1 MAGSQNSKIWKKTI
15 AITVILL
22 VLGFGVVIGNLVR
35 WQIVRGEELRMD
47 AEDQSLQS
55 TSLTPMRGTIYDATG
70 TKILAQSATVW
81 TVALDPQSIDVDSGD
96 DVAIAR
102 VLSEEL
108 DVDYETVLE
117 KSHQNSYFVYVK
129 RKIETDLRDRI
140 LARLEEEGIGG
151 GVMMVEDYKRYYP
164 YGTTASTVLGFTGTD
179 GQGLAGLETY
189 YDDELTGT
197 AGRIVSAKNGLGND
211 MPFDYEQYIQAQNGY
226 DLILTL
232 DETVQ
237 SIVEKHLQAGLEACG
252 ALEGCTAI
260 VMNVHT
266 GAILALST
274 KGDYDPND
282 PFTLAPEVLEA
293 LPEKADEAVQKA
305 LKKEEEELALLEFY
319 RDIAISETEK
329 KEADANLRAF
339 HRMTAEEISALREEE
354 YDKAYSEAQNK
365 QWRNKAVSDTY
376 YPGSVF
382 KMFTASAALES
393 GAATLDT
400 SYTCVG
406 QWDFNLPNVDPIE
419 CWVGPP
425 GHGAE
430 TLSDGVTN
438 SCNPFMIYLGQLMGK
453 DIFYNF
459 FESFGFTERTG
470 VDLPGETGSIYY
482 SADRL
487 GVTEL
492 ATESFGQNFAVTP
505 MQVITGICAVANGG
519 YLVQPHI
526 VDRVIDAEGN
536 IVRSAETGYKR
547 QVISKEVSEEVTKIL
562 LKNATSE
569 SGKNGYVPG
578 FRIAGKTGTSEKIAK
593 WEQEKLENP
602 DAEKQYV
609 VSYGGYAPADDP
621 QYALLV
627 FYDEPQIG
635 TPSGGTQAG
644 PYFAAIMKEI
654 LPYLGVDA
662 KYTPEEFENLAAST
676 PNMIGRTIGEAKQLL
691 EEAGFSWSVVG
702 YDGDNEDAQPVY
714 TQVPTPGTE
723 IPKDGNVAL
732 FVAEL
737 TDEDYTEVPDFVG
750 CSLGDCEY
758 LAGLSDVQL
767 VITGSGEGY
776 AQTQSID
783 KGTRVKRGS
792 VITVS
797 FVNNSN
803 VETATD

>member
-1 MAGSQNSKIWKKTI
+1 MAGSHTSKIWRKTVV
-15 AITVILL
+15 ITVLLL

-47 AEDQSLQS
+47 AVDQSLQS
-55 TSLTPMRGTIYDATG
+55 TSLTPMRGTIYDASG
-70 TKILAQSATVW
+70 SKILAQSATVW
-81 TVALDPQSIDVDSGD
+81 TVALEPRSISVDDGD
-96 DVAIAR
+96 DVKIAQI
-102 VLSEEL
+102 LSEEL
-108 DVDYETVLE
+108 DVDYSTVLE
-117 KSHQNSYFVYVK
+117 KTHQNSYFTYVK
-129 RKIETDLRDRI
+129 RKIETDLRDRV
-140 LARLEEEGIGG
+140 LERLESEGVGS

-179 GQGLAGLETY
+179 GQGLAGIETY

-197 AGRIVSAKNGLGND
+197 AGRIVSAKNSLGGE
-211 MPFDYEQYIQAQNGY
+211 MPFDYEQYIEAQNGY
-226 DLILTL
+226 DLVLTL

-252 ALEGCTAI
+252 AQEGGTAI

-266 GAILALST
+266 GAIIALAT

-282 PFTLAPEVLEA
+282 PFTLDPAVEEK

-305 LKKEEEELALLEFY
+305 LKKEDEELALLEFY

-329 KEADANLRAF
+329 KEAEENLRAF
-339 HRMTAEEISALREEE
+339 HRMTAEEISELREEE

-406 QWDFNLPNVDPIE
+406 QWDFNLPGVDPIS
-419 CWVGPP
+419 CWHA
-425 GHGAE
+425 GHGLE

-438 SCNPFMIYLGQLMGK
+438 SCNPFMIYLGQLMGPETFFK
-453 DIFYNF
+453 F
-459 FESFGFTERTG
+459 FEAFGFTERTG
-470 VDLPGETGSIYY
+470 VDLPGEAGSIYY
-482 SADRL
+482 DEDEL

-505 MQVITGICAVANGG
+505 IQVITGICAVANGG
-519 YLVQPHI
+519 YLIQPHI
-526 VDRVIDAEGN
+526 VDRILDSEGN

-547 QVISKEVSEEVTKIL
+547 QVISREVSEQITKIL

-578 FRIAGKTGTSEKIAK
+578 FRIAGKTGTSEKIAE
-593 WEQEKLENP
+593 WEQAKLEDP
-602 DAEKQYV
+602 DAVKQYI
-609 VSYGGYAPADDP
+609 VSYGGFAPADDP

-635 TPSGGTQAG
+635 TASGGAQAG

-676 PNMIGRTIGEAKQLL
+676 PNVIGRTIGEAKQIL
-691 EEAGFSWSVVG
+691 EEGGFTWSVEG

-714 TQVPTPGTE
+714 TQVPSPGTE
-723 IPKDGNVAL
+723 IPKEGNVAL

-737 TDEDYTEVPDFVG
+737 TDEDYTEVPSFVG
-750 CSLGDCEY
+750 CSLTDCEY
-758 LAGLSDVQL
+758 LANLADLQI

-776 AQTQSID
+776 AQSQSVD
-783 KGTRVKRGS
+783 KGARVKRDS
-792 VITVS
+792 VVTIS
-797 FVNNSN
+797 FVNDSEI
-803 VETATD
+803 ETAAD